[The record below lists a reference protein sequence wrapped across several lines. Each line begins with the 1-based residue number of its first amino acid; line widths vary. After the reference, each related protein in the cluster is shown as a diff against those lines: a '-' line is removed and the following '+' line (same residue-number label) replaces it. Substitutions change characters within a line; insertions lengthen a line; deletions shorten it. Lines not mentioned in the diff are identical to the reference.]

1 MLLFSCYI
9 VSDSLRPHCSA
20 PGSPVLHHLLES
32 AQIHVH
38 WVGDAIQPSH
48 PLSTPSPAFS
58 LSQHQGLL
66 QWISSSCQVAKD
78 WNLGHKESWAWKSW
92 CFWTVVLEKTL
103 ESPLIARSNQSILR
117 ETNSAYSSASGLM
130 LKLKLQ
136 CFGHLMWR
144 ADSLEKTPM
153 LEKIEGRIRRGQY
166 RMRGLD
172 DITDSMDLS
181 LSKLREMEKDR
192 EAWHTAVNG
201 IAKSWIRL
209 SDWTTKSLSC

>member
-32 AQIHVH
+32 ARIHVH

-103 ESPLIARSNQSILR
+103 ESPLDIKEIKLVNPIGNQSWIFIGRTDAEAETLILWSPDANNWV
-117 ETNSAYSSASGLM
+117 TGKDPDSG
-130 LKLKLQ
+130 KD
-136 CFGHLMWR
+136 WR
-144 ADSLEKTPM
+144 QEEK
-153 LEKIEGRIRRGQY
+153 G
-166 RMRGLD
+166 
-172 DITDSMDLS
+172 
-181 LSKLREMEKDR
+181 
-192 EAWHTAVNG
+192 
-201 IAKSWIRL
+201 
-209 SDWTTKSLSC
+209 TT